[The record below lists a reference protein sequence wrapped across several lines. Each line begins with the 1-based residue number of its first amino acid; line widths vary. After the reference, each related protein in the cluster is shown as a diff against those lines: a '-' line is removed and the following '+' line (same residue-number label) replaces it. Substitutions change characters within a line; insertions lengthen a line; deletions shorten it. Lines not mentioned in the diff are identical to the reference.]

1 MLPIRETCGMAFII
15 IMSMVMMWKGLVN
28 LRDPDS
34 AEPINPLY
42 RPTLALLQSKSH
54 RNRTEQETAKSE
66 AKYLRVEAWWA
77 IGFGMILLTLMG
89 AAAIITIAS

>member
-1 MLPIRETCGMAFII
+1 MLPIRETCGTVFII
-15 IMSMVMMWKGLVN
+15 IMSMFMIYKGLVN
-28 LRDPDS
+28 LKNPDS

-54 RNRTEQETAKSE
+54 HNRTEQETAKSE
-66 AKYLRVEAWWA
+66 SKYLRVEAWWA
-77 IGFGMILLTLMG
+77 IGCGVILLTLMG